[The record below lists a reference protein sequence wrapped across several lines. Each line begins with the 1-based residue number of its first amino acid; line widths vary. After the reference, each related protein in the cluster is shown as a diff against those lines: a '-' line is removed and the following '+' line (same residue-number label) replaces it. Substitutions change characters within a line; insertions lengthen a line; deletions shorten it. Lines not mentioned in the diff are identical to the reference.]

1 MKKLKNSLFLRSFL
15 FVSPILITSCSSL
28 PATNENEDKPNQN
41 DETDD
46 DKNQGEDPKPIEKS
60 LVIKADKTY
69 IGINEYINLSVL
81 DQDNKEAKAT
91 FTSSDEKVAT
101 VSSSGIV
108 KGISYGKATISATS
122 KDDSSLKASIEIT
135 VGESVTLDSVVNKL
149 KKANSYK
156 TTYKGELTYKGQKYN
171 INNVEEV
178 TDDSYYFNVIDN
190 NLMFQEIGYAS
201 NLGEL
206 FEFKRDGENITSAT
220 YLREHYDT
228 YKQIVYL
235 ANEMNGNYYSL
246 LPVVDNEY
254 DITNTSDK
262 ELLFRITFQNTRVD
276 FENISDYLLDIS
288 TIKANVISPNEFT
301 ISMSFDG
308 ATFSSGSLDINFSSF
323 DEIDDAYLANYLKDG
338 EVQVPSTYEDVS
350 TIFDLVKNNNYTS
363 DLGSFTITDDSEE
376 STTHPIGDIHYTDKY
391 CFYNYSDE
399 YLTYTN
405 QSLEELGETTK
416 LVRGG
421 YLNKNNS
428 VYTFTV
434 DEANTITLG
443 EKVTSELPSIDI
455 TNYQDFTPTISTIL
469 NAINS
474 ENKLYSF
481 MPFSSDM
488 FDGKEYCSNNMTAL
502 DFLLSFD
509 SDAIS
514 AGGTPFALCIGIN
527 KNSQNINQSEIV
539 LGGCYQ
545 FVDMGNLL
553 LPPIYTSYNNFNG
566 ANIDF
571 IDAFLLNS

>member
-15 FVSPILITSCSSL
+15 CVSPILITSCSSL
-28 PATNENEDKPNQN
+28 PATSENEDKPNEN

-46 DKNQGEDPKPIEKS
+46 DKDPGENPKPIEKS

-81 DQDNKEAKAT
+81 DQENKEVKST

-101 VSSSGIV
+101 VSSLGIV
-108 KGISYGKATISATS
+108 KGISFGKATISATS

-135 VGESVTLDSVVNKL
+135 VGESITLDSVVNKL
-149 KKANSYK
+149 KKASSYK
-156 TTYKGELTYKGQKYN
+156 ASYTGELTYKGQKYN

-178 TDDSYYFNVIDN
+178 TDDSYYFDVIDN

-254 DITNTSDK
+254 DITSTSDK
-262 ELLFRITFQNTRVD
+262 ELLFRIAFQNTRID

-323 DEIDDAYLANYLKDG
+323 DEIDDTYLANYLKDG

-363 DLGSFTITDDSEE
+363 DLGSFTITDDNDEA
-376 STTHPIGDIHYTDKY
+376 TTHPIGDIHYTDKY

-421 YLNKNNS
+421 YLNKDNS

-434 DEANTITLG
+434 DGANTITLG

-481 MPFSSDM
+481 MPFSSGM

-553 LPPIYTSYNNFNG
+553 LPPIYTNYTNFNG